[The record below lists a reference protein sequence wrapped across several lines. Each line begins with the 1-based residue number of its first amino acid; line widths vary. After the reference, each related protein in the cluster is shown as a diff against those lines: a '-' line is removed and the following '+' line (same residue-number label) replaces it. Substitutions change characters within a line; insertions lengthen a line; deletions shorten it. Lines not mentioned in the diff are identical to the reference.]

1 MADVGKFLGSLAGG
15 AADPAEGI
23 LGAAK
28 GIIGMFKL
36 DPTKKAEIME
46 QLQLA
51 NLDMEKTQLAG
62 DISQLQGQIEVD
74 KAEAASQN
82 VFVSGWRPF
91 VGWVCGSAF
100 AWAFVLQ
107 PFGAFILSAM
117 GKHVTLPTLD
127 LSTMMPVL
135 LGLLGLGAMRS
146 YEKVQAVPSVNQHD

>member
-15 AADPAEGI
+15 AADPASGI

-36 DPTKKAEIME
+36 DPTKKAEIAE
-46 QLQLA
+46 QLTLA
-51 NLDMEKTQLAG
+51 NLDLEKTAMAG
-62 DISQLQGQIEVD
+62 DIAALQGQLEVN
-74 KAEAASQN
+74 KTEAASQN

-107 PFGAFILSAM
+107 PFAAFTLGAF
-117 GKHVTLPTLD
+117 GKHLVLPTLD
-127 LSTMMPVL
+127 LSNLMPVL
-135 LGLLGLGAMRS
+135 LGMLGLGAMRT
-146 YEKVQAVPSVNQHD
+146 YEKISAVPNVNQKD

>member
-15 AADPAEGI
+15 AADPASGI

-36 DPTKKAEIME
+36 DPTKKAEIAE
-46 QLQLA
+46 QLTLA
-51 NLDMEKTQLAG
+51 NLDLEKTAMAG
-62 DISQLQGQIEVD
+62 DIAALQGQLEVN
-74 KAEAASQN
+74 KTEAASQN

-100 AWAFVLQ
+100 AYAFVVQ
-107 PFGAFILSAM
+107 PFATFILNAF
-117 GKHVTLPTLD
+117 GKHVVLPVID

-135 LGLLGLGAMRS
+135 LGMLGLAAART
-146 YEKVQAVPSVNQHD
+146 YEKVQAIPDVNKKD